1 MKFTEFPD
9 DSGFL
14 GIINTHLYKP
24 FIQEDWKYEDIENH
38 LINEMKNYSI
48 LFWKTDYEDEYIIE
62 INEIKNNKKNGDEF
76 IGSIKVTNE
85 KLYLINY
92 ESITMAASYGDTKL
106 PEKHLQEYVI
116 KLPNGNYDIKIS
128 KKGRKYKIG
137 YNKTEELKE
146 SWTIIPE
153 IF

>member
-14 GIINTHLYKP
+14 GIVNTHLYKS
-24 FIQEDWKYEDIENH
+24 FIKEDWKYEDIENH

-48 LFWKTDYEDEYIIE
+48 LFWKTEYEDEYIIE
-62 INEIKNNKKNGDEF
+62 INEIKNNKKNEDEF

-85 KLYLINY
+85 ELYLINY
-92 ESITMAASYGDTKL
+92 ESITMATSYEDTKL
-106 PEKHLQEYVI
+106 PEKHLEEYII

-128 KKGRKYKIG
+128 KSGRKYKIR

-146 SWTIIPE
+146 PWTIIPE